1 MISEQRIF
9 QAYYTKSEPI
19 VSYMVDLLDLN
30 GTETIFEPCAGDGV
44 FIDPILDK
52 YQNIKIDV
60 FELNENACN
69 SLKSKYQNLENISV
83 KQTDTLTD
91 LDLEFLHHQEV
102 Y

>member
-30 GTETIFEPCAGDGV
+30 GTETI
-44 FIDPILDK
+44 
-52 YQNIKIDV
+52 
-60 FELNENACN
+60 LNRVQEM
-69 SLKSKYQNLENISV
+69 
-83 KQTDTLTD
+83 
-91 LDLEFLHHQEV
+91 EF